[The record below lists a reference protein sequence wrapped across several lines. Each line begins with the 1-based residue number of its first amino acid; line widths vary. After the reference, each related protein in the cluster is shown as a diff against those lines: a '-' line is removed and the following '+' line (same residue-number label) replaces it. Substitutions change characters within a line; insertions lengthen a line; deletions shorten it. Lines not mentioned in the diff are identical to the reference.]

1 MHPQP
6 RLEFL
11 RLAYCFLRAPTPEL
25 KQLLMKPNKK
35 LTFVFLIFCLVGSVN
50 AHLAY
55 QENGITALKSAGG
68 ILLVWNEP
76 DDYFTLEIKG
86 KEIRPL
92 DSSPAVF
99 FVVDG
104 IPFQIQSVALS
115 EFLKDAG
122 KPAPSRAATLVA
134 HRDWETRYLEST
146 LGQKLN
152 LQSQPL
158 KLKSGS
164 EALLWKYD
172 MPKGLSA
179 DAKQQLYLSVVNGQ
193 NLLLL
198 NGVVTGDQKEEVVR
212 QLLVNTMETLKVS
225 AKPFNLREVQ
235 ESLRGDAPR

>member
-1 MHPQP
+1 
-6 RLEFL
+6 
-11 RLAYCFLRAPTPEL
+11 
-25 KQLLMKPNKK
+25 
-35 LTFVFLIFCLVGSVN
+35 
-50 AHLAY
+50 
-55 QENGITALKSAGG
+55 
-68 ILLVWNEP
+68 
-76 DDYFTLEIKG
+76 LEIKG
-86 KEIRPL
+86 KEVRPM

-115 EFLKDAG
+115 EFLKDAD

-134 HRDWETRYLEST
+134 HRDWEARYMETT

-158 KLKSGS
+158 KLQSGS

-172 MPKGLSA
+172 MPKGVKA
-179 DAKQQLYLSVVNGQ
+179 DAKQQLYLSVVNGPH
-193 NLLLL
+193 LLLL